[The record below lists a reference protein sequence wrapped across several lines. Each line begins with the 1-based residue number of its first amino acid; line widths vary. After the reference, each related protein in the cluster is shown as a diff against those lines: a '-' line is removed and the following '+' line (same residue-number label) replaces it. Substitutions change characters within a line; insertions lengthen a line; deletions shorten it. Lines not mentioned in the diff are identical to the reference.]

1 MMKRLRIG
9 LVGCGNWGKNILRDL
24 ISLGCEIH
32 VVARS
37 KESKQR
43 AKQYGATKIVS
54 SVGELSM
61 PHGFIVATPSATH
74 ADVIDQLIGE
84 YPGIPI
90 YTEKPLVIDSASA
103 KRLARKA
110 ADTLFVMDKWR
121 YHAGIHALRD
131 IARKKEFGR
140 VLGLKCTRVQWGK
153 PHDDADCIWHMTPH
167 DLAITLEILELIPE
181 PVFARGEIVGEEA
194 TGILG
199 VLGSNP
205 WVVITVSC
213 RYPDRKREIRLFCE
227 EAVAVLDDA
236 YGDHISIALS
246 SSLNKKDSP
255 AIISRLISTKMPLKK
270 ELEAFVAFLRG
281 GPPPKSS
288 SAEGALIVKRISQLR
303 KLANLD

>member
-24 ISLGCEIH
+24 VSLDCEVH

-43 AKQYGATKIVS
+43 ARHFGATKIVA

-74 ADVIDQLIGE
+74 AEVIEQLIGE

-121 YHAGIHALRD
+121 YHPGIHALRD

-140 VLGLKCTRVQWGK
+140 VIGLKCTRVQWGS
-153 PHDDADCIWHMTPH
+153 PHDDADCIWHLLPH
-167 DLAITLEILELIPE
+167 DLAITQEILGSIPE
-181 PVFARGEIVGEEA
+181 PVFAKGEIVGKEA
-194 TGILG
+194 TGIIG
-199 VLGSNP
+199 VLGSEP

-213 RYPDRKREIRLFCE
+213 RYPDRKREVRLFCE
-227 EAVAVLDDA
+227 GAVAVLDDA
-236 YGDHISIALS
+236 YSDHIQIALS

-255 AIISRLISTKMPLKK
+255 DIITRLISTELPLKK
-270 ELEAFVAFLRG
+270 ELEAFVSFLLG

-288 SAEGALIVKRISQLR
+288 SAEGALTVKRISQLR
-303 KLANLD
+303 KLANLG